1 MCRQDEDAGLRKFLA
16 DRVRRLEPLGG
27 MRGRHPNVDD
37 DELGFVLAH
46 QPEEVIRVAG
56 LTDYVELGPL
66 EQARETF
73 T

>member
-1 MCRQDEDAGLRKFLA
+1 M
-16 DRVRRLEPLGG
+16 RR
-27 MRGRHPNVDD
+27 RHPNVDD

-46 QPEEVIRVAG
+46 QPEEVIGVAG
-56 LTDYVELGPL
+56 LTDYLELGPL